1 MRVDVR
7 HLRIFLAV
15 AEAGS
20 IHGGARRLMIAQP
33 ALSQALRKLE
43 RDLDTTLLVRSHK
56 GVELTDAG
64 TALLHHARDLL
75 ARFDQTV
82 NVVHAAAEPRGV
94 LRVGLICGLVAAAD
108 LTGPILAAYRHR
120 HPQLRVELH
129 ELSFA
134 DQVDALAD
142 GRVDVAV
149 VRPPYFDEPIVTVP
163 LFTEPIV
170 LCMKADHRFADATS
184 LPLDDLLDEPLVQ
197 LVNTPRRWMD
207 FWHFNGIRNEAA
219 RTRPDP
225 AKTLSELQLTLLNE
239 DVVQPASVSAWR
251 HGMASPRLRAVPIE
265 GAPSSEIAV
274 GFRRGE
280 VRTDILDFAQCATE
294 VARELID
301 LVPGGALALAT

>member
-1 MRVDVR
+1 MLVDVR

-64 TALLHHARDLL
+64 TALLDHARDLL
-75 ARFDQTV
+75 DRFDRTMR
-82 NVVHAAAEPRGV
+82 VVHAPAEHPGV
-94 LRVGLICGLVAAAD
+94 LHVGLICGIVSAAD
-108 LTGPILAAYRHR
+108 LTGPIVAAYRRR
-120 HPQLRVELH
+120 HPELRVELH
-129 ELSFA
+129 DLSFA

-142 GRVDVAV
+142 GRVDVAI
-149 VRPPYFDEPIVTVP
+149 VRPPYFDEPIETVP

-170 LCMKADHRFADATS
+170 LCMRAEHRFADATS
-184 LPLDDLLDEPLVQ
+184 LPMVELLDEPLVE

-225 AKTLSELQLTLLNE
+225 ALTLSELQLTLLCE
-239 DVVQPASVSAWR
+239 DVVQPVSVSAWR
-251 HGMASPRLRAVPIE
+251 HGMASPQLRAVPID
-265 GAPSSEIAV
+265 GAPSSQIAV
-274 GFRRGE
+274 GFRCGE
-280 VRTDILDFAQCATE
+280 VRTDVLDFAQCATE
-294 VARELID
+294 VSQELID
-301 LVPGGALALAT
+301 LVPGGAVVLAT